1 MRVTACVFLFAAALL
16 IFPPRIHAQ
25 VPAQTPAGGA
35 FSHTVEAG
43 AERSAFTH
51 IPWDSIPADLWDKVR
66 NGRSL
71 TRQTWVISPSLEPRI
86 AGLGPTYNRP
96 SCLSCHPGNG
106 RGGAPATAARAMHS
120 MLVRL
125 SVPGTDAHGGPKPEP
140 RYGDQ
145 LNEFGIP
152 GGVPGEGEA
161 FLEWQPRKE
170 VLADGQEVILRW
182 PKIGF
187 RKLAFGPLT
196 EAYMT
201 SARVA
206 PPIFGLGLLEAV
218 PEADILALARAQRA
232 AGDGIAG
239 QPNYVWDAGRKQEVL
254 GRFGWKANQPTTR
267 QQIAGALA
275 GDMGITS
282 DILPEPN
289 CPPAQAACAAT
300 REKTGEKHPEIS
312 SADLDDMTLY
322 HYVLA
327 IPDARR
333 GDDAAVRG
341 KALFSAAGCATCHQP
356 ELKTGAFPAFPALA
370 GQTIRPYTDLL
381 LHDMGPELADGRPDY
396 RANARQWRTP
406 PLWGIGLLDAVNGSG
421 RYGLLHDGRA
431 RNLLEAI
438 LWHGGEGEKAREAVR
453 KMSAKEREA
462 LLAFLKTL

>member
-1 MRVTACVFLFAAALL
+1 MYPASHVVVFAAALVFL
-16 IFPPRIHAQ
+16 PPCVHAQ
-25 VPAQTPAGGA
+25 APAAAGGD
-35 FSHTVEAG
+35 FSHIVAAG
-43 AERSAFTH
+43 AERDAFTH
-51 IPWDSIPADLWDKVR
+51 IPWNKIPPDLWDKVR

-71 TRQTWVISPSLEPRI
+71 TRQVWVISPSLEPRI

-106 RGGAPATAARAMHS
+106 RGEAPAAASAAMHS

-125 SVPGTDAHGGPKPEP
+125 SIPGVDAHGGPKPEP

-161 FLEWQPRKE
+161 FIEWQMRKE
-170 VLADGQEVILRW
+170 RLADGEEIVLRW

-187 RKLAFGPLT
+187 RKLAFGPL
-196 EAYMT
+196 ADGYLT
-201 SARVA
+201 SVRVA

-218 PEADILALARAQRA
+218 PEADILALARAQQA

-239 QPNYVWDAGRKQEVL
+239 QPNHVWDAGKKRETL

-267 QQIAGALA
+267 QQIAGALS

-282 DILPEPN
+282 DIQPEPN
-289 CPPAQAACAAT
+289 CPPVQTACAAI
-300 REKTGEKHPEIS
+300 RAKTGEKHPEIS
-312 SADLDDMTLY
+312 TADLDDMTLY
-322 HYVLA
+322 HYALA
-327 IPDARR
+327 VPAPR
-333 GDDAAVRG
+333 GRDDAVVVRG
-341 KALFSAAGCATCHQP
+341 RALFAAAGCAACHQP
-356 ELKTGAFPAFPALA
+356 ELKTGPFPAFPALA
-370 GQTIRPYTDLL
+370 NQTLHPYTDLL

-396 RANARQWRTP
+396 RANGRQWRTP
-406 PLWGIGLLDAVNGSG
+406 PLWGIGLLDAVNGH
-421 RYGLLHDGRA
+421 YGLLHDGRA

-453 KMSAKEREA
+453 KMSAEEREA